1 MSTRSDSQIPSNKVY
16 IDYLGTQECGGELG
30 KVLFGDGVG
39 ALRESSARRRWTPR
53 NNAMRKNNVGM
64 ATRRFLLEIFIL
76 NSIQNYT
83 KIINTVLISYRSNNA
98 VSMLFTTWHGWFIF
112 GSNIL
117 SYHILTY
124 IAILYYLLHNISQTL
139 PAVAFQSLQQRTP
152 APPFVPV
159 AHGEAST
166 PPVTFVSDSHSNFV
180 AASNMRE
187 GSVLQ
192 PLARHTL

>member
-1 MSTRSDSQIPSNKVY
+1 MHTRSDSQIPWDKVG

-39 ALRESSARRRWTPR
+39 ALRGSSARRRWTPR

-83 KIINTVLISYRSNNA
+83 KIINTVLISYRRNNA

-112 GSNIL
+112 GSYFIIYIL
-117 SYHILTY
+117 RNNFLIKISSRVITKQGQAHSSTKRLT
-124 IAILYYLLHNISQTL
+124 I
-139 PAVAFQSLQQRTP
+139 FC
-152 APPFVPV
+152 
-159 AHGEAST
+159 
-166 PPVTFVSDSHSNFV
+166 VTFRSAMGYWGAAKVSTYQRGHF
-180 AASNMRE
+180 
-187 GSVLQ
+187 
-192 PLARHTL
+192 

>member
-1 MSTRSDSQIPSNKVY
+1 MRPTEKRAITSCTTMHTRSDSQIPWDKVG

-53 NNAMRKNNVGM
+53 NNAMRENNVGM

-112 GSNIL
+112 GSYYFVRYTTNGGDIIL
-117 SYHILTY
+117 SSPCREQQI
-124 IAILYYLLHNISQTL
+124 
-139 PAVAFQSLQQRTP
+139 QSLI
-152 APPFVPV
+152 
-159 AHGEAST
+159 
-166 PPVTFVSDSHSNFV
+166 
-180 AASNMRE
+180 
-187 GSVLQ
+187 
-192 PLARHTL
+192 